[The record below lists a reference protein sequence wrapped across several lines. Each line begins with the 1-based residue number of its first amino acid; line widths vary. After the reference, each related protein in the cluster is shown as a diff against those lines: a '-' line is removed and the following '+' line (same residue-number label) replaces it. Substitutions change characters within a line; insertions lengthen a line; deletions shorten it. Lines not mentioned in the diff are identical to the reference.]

1 VSELEDTLLF
11 QVRAVGLPEPERE
24 QRLIPG
30 RRWRVDFFWR
40 SAGLVLE
47 VEGAVWH
54 GGRHTT
60 GAGFTADV
68 IKYNALT
75 LAGYRV
81 FRVTGDMVNDGRA
94 VALLEEALGQQ
105 AV

>member
-68 IKYNALT
+68 IKYK
-75 LAGYRV
+75 
-81 FRVTGDMVNDGRA
+81 RA
-94 VALLEEALGQQ
+94 DARRLQGVSRDRRHGERWPRRRPA
-105 AV
+105 